1 MKTGLLSV
9 IALAASIC
17 APAFGAT
24 KIDDPV
30 KFVRG
35 VYEKPGTQQRLHTT
49 GGHLQRRLAA
59 LFALE
64 KRDAGDEVGTLD
76 FVFRVNGQDWE
87 LSDVKVTGTPLSWA
101 KDREVVV
108 AKFKNMDHNEE
119 IHFYFE
125 KTKTGWRL
133 DDARS
138 VADQT
143 VDVSLILKYAYY

>member
-1 MKTGLLSV
+1 MQFKFVTAAMV
-9 IALAASIC
+9 AALVC
-17 APAFGAT
+17 APANGAT

-35 VYEKPGTQQRLHTT
+35 VYEKLAPSKDYTPPEDIYT
-49 GGHLQRRLAA
+49 RRLAA

-76 FVFRVNGQDWE
+76 FVFWVNGQDWE
-87 LSDVKVTGTPLSWA
+87 LSDVKVTGTPLSLA

-125 KTKTGWRL
+125 KARTGWQL
-133 DDARS
+133 DDARA

-143 VDVSLILKYAYY
+143 WTLSLILKYANY